1 MSSLQGRYDEEVEVY
16 RHHLEQMY
24 KLCRPC
30 QAAVEHYI
38 KHQNR
43 QLRAL
48 LLSHQFK
55 RREADQTYTQ
65 VRGASSP
72 RVCVGDPFPGASD
85 REQLFRARPF
95 PWGSHL
101 PVGPPADLCPS
112 LEWSGVGGSQGERV
126 SFVCVARVSGLP
138 SRAWAPPSTSGDS
151 SSAFI
156 VGALRGTLETRFRE
170 VELLQR
176 A

>member
-65 VRGASSP
+65 VRGASQP
-72 RVCVGDPFPGASD
+72 RVCAGDPGPVTGSNSSEPGPSPGAATS
-85 REQLFRARPF
+85 RPVPQPGVEQSGGGPKENLCHLYAWPGFLGCP
-95 PWGSHL
+95 PEPGHL
-101 PVGPPADLCPS
+101 PAPLGIPPAPS
-112 LEWSGVGGSQGERV
+112 QWVLS
-126 SFVCVARVSGLP
+126 
-138 SRAWAPPSTSGDS
+138 
-151 SSAFI
+151 
-156 VGALRGTLETRFRE
+156 E
-170 VELLQR
+170 VP
-176 A
+176 